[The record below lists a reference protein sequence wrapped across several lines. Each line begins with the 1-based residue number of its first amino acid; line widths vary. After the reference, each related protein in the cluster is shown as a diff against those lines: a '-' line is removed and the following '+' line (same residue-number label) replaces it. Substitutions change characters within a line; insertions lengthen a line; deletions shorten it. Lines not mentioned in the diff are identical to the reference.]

1 MCILRKQIIK
11 LINLHAAW
19 NFISFEPFL
28 CKLENKI
35 FDISRNVYFLYHIL
49 LSNTLQNN
57 KKIK

>member
-1 MCILRKQIIK
+1 MKFYI
-11 LINLHAAW
+11 
-19 NFISFEPFL
+19 FEPFL

-49 LSNTLQNN
+49 LSNN